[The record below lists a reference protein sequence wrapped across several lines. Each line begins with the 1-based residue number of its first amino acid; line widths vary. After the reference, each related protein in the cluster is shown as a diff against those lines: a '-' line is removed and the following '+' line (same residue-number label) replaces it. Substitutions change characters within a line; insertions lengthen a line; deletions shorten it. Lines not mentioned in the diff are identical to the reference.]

1 MARHPPTEAE
11 GLGGGKAFDGTPAPY
26 SVGVEGNDQ
35 DPVSADA
42 LDRVTWALR
51 RAELAVQALKEQR
64 LRPLGLPVAHYTLLI
79 SVHSDPGLTGAELAR
94 RLNVTPQ
101 AVASLADRLES
112 RGQLERRSHP
122 RHRHVQ
128 ELHLTD
134 AGREVLRR
142 ADAVVA
148 EVENKIIEDL
158 GRANTARLRTLLE
171 KVADA
176 AREG

>member
-1 MARHPPTEAE
+1 M
-11 GLGGGKAFDGTPAPY
+11 KAKD
-26 SVGVEGNDQ
+26 E
-35 DPVSADA
+35 DPVGSDA

-51 RAELAVQALKEQR
+51 RAEGAVQTLKEQR
-64 LRPLGLPVAHYTLLI
+64 LRPLGVAVAHYSLLM
-79 SVHSDPGLTGAELAR
+79 SVHADPGLAGAEVAR

-101 AVASLADRLES
+101 AVASLVDRLEG

-128 ELHLTD
+128 ELYLTD

-148 EVENKIIEDL
+148 EVEENITQQL
-158 GRANTARLRTLLE
+158 GHASATRLRALLE
-171 KVADA
+171 KVAVA
-176 AREG
+176 AQNG

>member
-1 MARHPPTEAE
+1 MTRDDEP
-11 GLGGGKAFDGTPAPY
+11 
-26 SVGVEGNDQ
+26 VER
-35 DPVSADA
+35 DA

-64 LRPLGLPVAHYTLLI
+64 LRPLGMATAHYTLLI
-79 SVHSDPGLTGAELAR
+79 SLHADPGVTGAELAR

-101 AVASLADRLES
+101 AVASLVARLAD
-112 RGQLERRSHP
+112 RGQLERREHP

-134 AGREVLRR
+134 AGREALRM

-148 EVENKIIEDL
+148 DVERQATAAL
-158 GRANTARLRTLLE
+158 GPDNTTQLRALLDQLAAALRR
-171 KVADA
+171 A
-176 AREG
+176 